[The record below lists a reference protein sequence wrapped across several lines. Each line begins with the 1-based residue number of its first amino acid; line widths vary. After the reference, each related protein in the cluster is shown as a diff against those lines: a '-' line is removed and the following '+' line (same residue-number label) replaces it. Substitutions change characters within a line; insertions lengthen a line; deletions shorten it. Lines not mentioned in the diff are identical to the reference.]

1 MKILTPM
8 FGYVDKL
15 LPFAYIQGAEQDVF
29 FFALFC
35 VPADSLQR
43 IVRVTNGFLGL
54 FGTCLRRFNGWIL
67 IMVCEGQFRDRSYLL
82 HESFMNI
89 AIQRFKG

>member
-1 MKILTPM
+1 M

-15 LPFAYIQGAEQDVF
+15 LPFAHIQGAEQDV

-54 FGTCLRRFNGWIL
+54 CGTCLRRFYGRIL